1 MKKLYLLLLI
11 ALPLFVKAGSVS
23 ISGTKTISPGETVA
37 LPVIVSSSNKITG
50 AQMVVSVDG
59 NDFEVLIS
67 KTTSSF
73 HIERNPNKSNFL
85 VYTDCEMNDD
95 GTYRINPIKGTAA
108 KIYIKAKSTATPGN
122 TATLSLKNIFVTTFK
137 NNDCKNPIEET
148 AANYSTTLTV
158 GAVKSTNNYLSSL
171 EIAGYTI
178 QFDKTKTSYSI
189 SSTEVG
195 SSLKV
200 TATVEDAKANVK
212 VTSPKLVEGNN
223 TISVVVTSES
233 GAKRT
238 YTITV
243 NVPTKEAI
251 KEETNLKSLTVT
263 GYNLN
268 FSPNKTDYILNVES
282 TVNKLEIKAT
292 AESSDAKVE
301 VKGPDELTEGENNY
315 KVVVTDNKGNTKT
328 YNILVNKKEAKVEC
342 ETCQVCKECTESESG
357 DTIWKILAIALVIVT
372 LAETIFMVT
381 MRDKKKI

>member
-1 MKKLYLLLLI
+1 MKKLYLLLLL
-11 ALPLFVKAGSVS
+11 ALPLFVKAGTVS

-37 LPVIVSSSNKITG
+37 LPVIVSSNNKITG

-73 HIERNPNKSNFL
+73 HIEKNTSKNSFL
-85 VYTDCEMNDD
+85 VYTDSGKYISN
-95 GTYRINPIKGTAA
+95 KGTAA

-122 TATLSLKNIFVTTFK
+122 TATLTLKNIYLTTIQ
-137 NNDCKNPIEET
+137 NNIPDDET

-171 EIAGYTI
+171 EIEGYSI
-178 QFDKTKTSYSI
+178 QFDKTKTSYTI

-195 SSLKV
+195 STLKV
-200 TATVEDAKANVK
+200 KATVEDTKATFK
-212 VTSPKLVEGNN
+212 VTSSKLNEGSN
-223 TISVVVTSES
+223 TITVVVTAES

-243 NVPTKEAI
+243 NVPVKETS
-251 KEETNLKSLTVT
+251 KDQTNLKTLSVS
-263 GYNLN
+263 GYNID
-268 FSPNKTDYILNVES
+268 FSPSKTDYLLNVEN
-282 TVNKLEIKAT
+282 TVNKVTIT
-292 AESSDAKVE
+292 ALPESSDARVE
-301 VKGPDELTEGENNY
+301 VNGPDELSVGENDY
-315 KVVVTDNKGNTKT
+315 AVVVTDASGNTKT
-328 YNILVNKKEAKVEC
+328 YSIMINRKEAKVEC
-342 ETCQVCKECTESESG
+342 EKCQVCEECKEEETNDS
-357 DTIWKILAIALVIVT
+357 IWKILAIALVIVT